1 MAVKKIKE
9 GIFEVGAPHYDRE
22 LFDELI
28 PLPDGTTYNA
38 YLIRTDGETIL
49 LDTVD
54 PVKTERLMKNLDA
67 LDVENIDYLISH
79 HAEQDHSGSIPA
91 VLDKYPEAKVLTNKK
106 CKGMLIDHLEIPE
119 DKFQVVEDGEEM
131 TIGDKTFK
139 FMDMPWVH
147 WPETMVTYLEEDK
160 ILFSCDFFG
169 SHLAVS
175 NLFVKDKKKAYLS
188 AKRYYAE
195 IMMPFR
201 TPIKG
206 HLERIDDMEI
216 DIIAT
221 SHGPIYD
228 EPEFILDAYKEW
240 VSDTAKPEVVVP
252 YVSMHGSTDKM
263 VEHFVDHLTEQDF
276 KVMPFNLTTTD
287 LGELAMALVDA
298 STVVIGTP
306 TVLAGPHPKA
316 VNAAYLANALRP
328 KMKFASII
336 GSYGWGGRMP
346 QTIKD
351 LLKSFNGEFIEPVIA
366 RGHPSEDDFKSLE
379 ELADKIIKM
388 NDGSEGVEG

>member
-9 GIFEVGAPHYDRE
+9 NVFEVGARHYDRE

-38 YLIRTDGETIL
+38 YLVKTGGKTVL

-54 PVKTERLMKNLDA
+54 PVKTERLMKNLDS
-67 LDVENIDYLISH
+67 LDVKNIDYLISH

-91 VLDKYPEAKVLTNKK
+91 VLDRYPEAIVLTNKK
-106 CKGMLIDHLEIPE
+106 CKGMLIDHLEIKE

-147 WPETMVTYLEEDK
+147 WPETMVTYLKDDK
-160 ILFSCDFFG
+160 ILFTCDFFG
-169 SHLAVS
+169 SHLATS
-175 NLFVKDKKKAYLS
+175 NLFVEDKKKAYLS

-201 TPIKG
+201 TSIKG
-206 HLERIDDMEI
+206 HLEKLENMEI

-240 VSDTAKPEVVVP
+240 VSDTAKPQVVVP
-252 YVSMHGSTDKM
+252 YVSMHGSTDTM
-263 VEHFVDHLTEQDF
+263 VE
-276 KVMPFNLTTTD
+276 
-287 LGELAMALVDA
+287 
-298 STVVIGTP
+298 
-306 TVLAGPHPKA
+306 
-316 VNAAYLANALRP
+316 
-328 KMKFASII
+328 
-336 GSYGWGGRMP
+336 
-346 QTIKD
+346 
-351 LLKSFNGEFIEPVIA
+351 
-366 RGHPSEDDFKSLE
+366 
-379 ELADKIIKM
+379 
-388 NDGSEGVEG
+388 